1 MPKRHRNKIIMI
13 KRDTPKRITL
23 PNGRTFIARY
33 KRVTRN
39 EPPNKRRERRQQ
51 E

>member
-1 MPKRHRNKIIMI
+1 MI
-13 KRDTPKRITL
+13 KRGTPKRITL
-23 PNGRTFIARY
+23 PNGITFIARY

-39 EPPNKRRERRQQ
+39 VLPNKRRERRQQ